1 MTFVTTHFRHFLR
14 SERGTFTVEAVVI
27 FPLLVW
33 AYTAMFVFWDAFKT
47 QNINLKATYTIAD
60 MISREQEELC
70 TSYFEGARTI
80 YAFLNAGD
88 ANHRIRVTNVRRIAT
103 PGGGTTPTYQ
113 FWSYAS
119 AGLNPYTSSA
129 QFASIVPMMAVFDS
143 VIIVTTA
150 TDWEPLFNAGLGAM
164 TLSETVVTSPRFAPQ
179 INVCAAIV

>member
-1 MTFVTTHFRHFLR
+1 MTFPMTHLKRFLH

-60 MISREQEELC
+60 MISREQEEVC
-70 TSYFEGARTI
+70 TSYFDGARSI
-80 YAFLNAGD
+80 YAFLNSGD
-88 ANHRIRVTNVRRIAT
+88 SNHRLRVTSVRRIAT
-103 PGGGTTPTYQ
+103 PGGGTTPTYE
-113 FWSYAS
+113 FWSYATT
-119 AGLNPYTSSA
+119 GLSPYTSSA

-150 TDWEPLFNAGLGAM
+150 TDWQPVFNAGLGAM

-179 INVCAAIV
+179 IQVCSAIA